1 MARSGVT
8 MLFSS
13 RAMFGASWSSRAPRR
28 RLSRPRHIARR
39 RSPSCTRHRLGLRM
53 RRGRL
58 VVVRPRLRRAARV
71 HRASRPPPPPRIR
84 DPVVIYEDDDVLAVH
99 KPAGMSFH
107 NDDLEHHRPGV
118 LGTLR
123 ELQARGALPGSD
135 YDGPLHA
142 VHRLDKV
149 TSGALLF
156 AKTPDAAAALAAEF
170 RARRVHKY
178 YVALSARRPSKKM
191 GTVAGDMAR
200 TRRGAW
206 KLLRRKNASDS
217 EPGGNPRSE
226 PGLKTRTNTPPAAV
240 TRFVA
245 RGVAGVDGRP
255 LRMFVMRPL
264 TGKTH
269 QLRVACKSLGSPILG
284 DASYAGAGAGA
295 EDRAYLHAAA
305 IRFAMPARDGSGR
318 RIVEVVCAPTE
329 GVEWSTETFQER
341 GRRRGWVGCADEH
354 LVPGKRVAAV
364 QRGRVVRGR
373 RTVMNFW
380 GKPR

>member
-1 MARSGVT
+1 M
-8 MLFSS
+8 
-13 RAMFGASWSSRAPRR
+13 
-28 RLSRPRHIARR
+28 
-39 RSPSCTRHRLGLRM
+39 
-53 RRGRL
+53 
-58 VVVRPRLRRAARV
+58 
-71 HRASRPPPPPRIR
+71 
-84 DPVVIYEDDDVLAVH
+84 VIYEDDDVLAVH

-217 EPGGNPRSE
+217 EPGREPAE
-226 PGLKTRTNTPPAAV
+226 PPGLKTRTNTPPAAV

-284 DASYAGAGAGA
+284 DARTPAPAPAPS
-295 EDRAYLHAAA
+295 RAIARTPRGDS
-305 IRFAMPARDGSGR
+305 IRDARARRFGS
-318 RIVEVVCAPTE
+318 PH
-329 GVEWSTETFQER
+329 
-341 GRRRGWVGCADEH
+341 RRGGLRADRGCGVVHGDVPGGVGGVGVGSVARTEH

>member
-8 MLFSS
+8 MLFFVARDVRSVVVVARASPSS
-13 RAMFGASWSSRAPRR
+13 FAPAPHREASVTVMHASSARSAHAAWTPRR
-28 RLSRPRHIARR
+28 RSTSA
-39 RSPSCTRHRLGLRM
+39 SP
-53 RRGRL
+53 
-58 VVVRPRLRRAARV
+58 RRA
-71 HRASRPPPPPRIR
+71 RPPRVASAAPPPRIR

-156 AKTPDAAAALAAEF
+156 AKAPDAAAALAAEF

-217 EPGGNPRSE
+217 ESGGNPRSE

-329 GVEWSTETFQER
+329 GVEWSTETFQEAWAASGLGRLR
-341 GRRRGWVGCADEH
+341 GRNIWFPENALLRSSADE
-354 LVPGKRVAAV
+354 LFEDD
-364 QRGRVVRGR
+364 GR
-373 RTVMNFW
+373 
-380 GKPR
+380 